1 MLKFLP
7 LLWSNLRRRRLRLF
21 FTLAS
26 IVVAFLLFG
35 LLQALQMA
43 FTGNIDLAGKD
54 RLITQNKLT
63 IIQPMPVNY
72 VARIAAVEGV
82 RDAVGHIWFG
92 GFYQDE
98 RNQIV
103 SIVTHTD
110 NFFDVYP
117 EMVVSD
123 EGKRAWVTDRT
134 GALVGRALASRFGWK
149 VGDRIP
155 LRSAFYFQSNGSS
168 SWDLNV
174 SAIFDVPNG
183 DTNALYFHYDY
194 LNEGRREG
202 AAGVNWIP
210 MRVDDPAQSPAIA
223 RTIDTM
229 FANSSAETKTST
241 EQAFAQGFANQMGNI
256 AAIVAAV
263 ATAVFF
269 TMLLVTANTMAQS
282 VRERTSE
289 LAVMKTMGFSSTL
302 VTSLVLAEALLITIL
317 GGAIGLL
324 LASVIA
330 KGAAAA
336 LEQFLPFFDVPTQTY
351 VIGVGVMLA
360 LGLLSGALPA
370 VQAFRL
376 KIVDALRKA

>member
-1 MLKFLP
+1 MFKFLP

-35 LLQALQMA
+35 LLEALRMA

-72 VARIAAVEGV
+72 VARIEAVEGV
-82 RDAVGHIWFG
+82 RQAVGHIWFG

-110 NFFDVYP
+110 DFFDVYP
-117 EMVVSD
+117 EIVVSD
-123 EGKRAWVTDRT
+123 EAKRAWPADRT
-134 GALVGRALASRFGWK
+134 GALVGRALATRFGWK

-155 LRSAFYFQSNGSS
+155 LRSAFYFQNNGSS
-168 SWDLNV
+168 TWDLNV

-183 DTNALYFHYDY
+183 DTNALYFQYDY
-194 LNEGRREG
+194 LNEGRRDG
-202 AAGVNWIP
+202 AVGVNWIA

-223 RTIDTM
+223 RKIDTM
-229 FANSSAETKTST
+229 FANSNAETKTST

-289 LAVMKTMGFSSTL
+289 LAVMKTMGFSSAR

-317 GGAIGLL
+317 GGALGLL
-324 LASVIA
+324 LASVVA
-330 KGAAAA
+330 KGASAA
-336 LEQFLPFFDVPTQTY
+336 LEQFLPFFDVPPQTY
-351 VIGVGVMLA
+351 LVGAGVMLA